1 MKNAST
7 LSTKVK
13 VESLPDMHVAY
24 VRHVGPYKGDSQLF
38 EGLWG
43 RLMKWAGP
51 RGFMEQPEMK
61 CLCVYHDSPEITD
74 EEKLRT
80 SVCITVPEGT
90 EVNGEIGSM
99 KIEGGKYAIG
109 HFEIDVD
116 QYQEAWN
123 FMFGNWM
130 PESGYQ
136 PDDLPAFE
144 TYLNNPE
151 EHPEKKH
158 IINICIPI
166 KPL

>member
-1 MKNAST
+1 
-7 LSTKVK
+7 
-13 VESLPDMHVAY
+13 
-24 VRHVGPYKGDSQLF
+24 
-38 EGLWG
+38 
-43 RLMKWAGP
+43 MKWAGP

-144 TYLNNPE
+144 MYLNDPKK
-151 EHPEKKH
+151 HPENKH
-158 IINICIPI
+158 IINICVPV